1 MSALD
6 ASVDDH
12 DCRSK
17 AGLQLS
23 LCVFLVRLR
32 GKNDFI
38 TVSRHFLFEKSHLP
52 RPVNHVKHAG
62 FWWLGI
68 SVKPD
73 LDRDCNCLFIMLHR
87 PSGGGEVEPRG
98 RHQIRIL
105 QQRVDVSRHC
115 VRERSVV
122 EVVRKLFC
130 PAAVVLLASA
140 TRPRTT
146 LERR

>member
-1 MSALD
+1 MSSTIFFPDLEIFRQLLVVLLSVGCLWFLVSMPALD

-12 DCRSK
+12 DGRSK

-68 SVKPD
+68 CVKPD
-73 LDRDCNCLFIMLHR
+73 LDRDCN
-87 PSGGGEVEPRG
+87 
-98 RHQIRIL
+98 
-105 QQRVDVSRHC
+105 
-115 VRERSVV
+115 
-122 EVVRKLFC
+122 
-130 PAAVVLLASA
+130 
-140 TRPRTT
+140 
-146 LERR
+146 